1 MYAVVYNSDSMTP
14 FSLDSVEM
22 TETLREAKLTWYK
35 LALETSII
43 GSGTDLII
51 EVPEGKTELY
61 VYNYLIPRLPVDN
74 SCVIE
79 SYILRDGIIL
89 S

>member
-22 TETLREAKLTWYK
+22 AGTIRDAERIWKSLLEETN
-35 LALETSII
+35 LA

-61 VYNYLIPRLPVDN
+61 VYNYLIPRLPADN

-79 SYILRDGIIL
+79 SYILRDGIL
-89 S
+89 LA

>member
-1 MYAVVYNSDSMTP
+1 MYAVIYNSDSMFP
-14 FSLDSVEM
+14 FNLDSVEM
-22 TETLREAKLTWYK
+22 TETLREAKLIWYNH
-35 LALETSII
+35 ALETSMA
-43 GSGTDLII
+43 GSGTDLIV
-51 EVPEGKTELY
+51 EVPEGMTELY

-79 SYILRDGIIL
+79 SRILRDGIIL

>member
-1 MYAVVYNSDSMTP
+1 MYAVVYNADSYIP

-22 TETLREAKLTWYK
+22 AETLEDAELIWRGL
-35 LALETSII
+35 LLETEID
-43 GSGTDLII
+43 GSGTGLII

-74 SCVIE
+74 SCVIKV
-79 SYILRDGIIL
+79 YILLDGISL